1 MEVLMVLLVVFGITL
16 FVTER
21 RTGRYQ
27 IMFAARLAMSAMLLF
42 TALGHFMFA
51 QGMTMLLPEQLPFK
65 REIIYLSGIGEIA
78 AAIGLQLSRFRKT
91 TAWLLLLFF
100 VLILPANIK
109 EGLEHI
115 DIYKASHEGEGL
127 AYLGY
132 RIPLQLLFMVWTY
145 CCAIKQYRP
154 VPQRTGTTILPATQ
168 VKP

>member
-21 RTGRYQ
+21 VSGRYR
-27 IMFAARLAMSAMLLF
+27 IAFAARVAMSAMLLF

-51 QGMTMLLPEQLPFK
+51 PGMAMLLPDALPYK
-65 REIIYLSGIGEIA
+65 IEIVYLSGILEIA
-78 AAIGLQLSRFRKT
+78 AAVGLLLPRFRKV
-91 TAWLLLLFF
+91 TAWFLLPFF

-115 DIYKASHEGEGL
+115 DIYKANHEGEGL

-132 RIPLQLLFMVWTY
+132 RIPLQFLFIFWTY
-145 CCAIKQYRP
+145 SCGIKRHKP
-154 VPQRTGTTILPATQ
+154 VPERTGSAISAAGRFN
-168 VKP
+168 